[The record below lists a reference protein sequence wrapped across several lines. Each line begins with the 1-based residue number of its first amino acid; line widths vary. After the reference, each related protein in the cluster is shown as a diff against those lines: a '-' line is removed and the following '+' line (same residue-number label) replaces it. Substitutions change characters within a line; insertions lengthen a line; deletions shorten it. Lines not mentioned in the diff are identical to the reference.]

1 MYTANPPLPL
11 LQSHTHK
18 VGLGPLKSKKGPSI
32 SWDWRSYGPLT
43 FKPSPRKLCG
53 DKVIRRHLHRWWTL
67 TNRSWF
73 HLFLSS
79 LYIQNKWFYISFE
92 ISNKYISPGL
102 HVRNLMQMTENN
114 RSWFFSIALQW
125 FKSRLSLIVRVN
137 VVLNRTVVVDSD
149 WRFDNLCGSHFQ
161 SQNELYRASWWY
173 YTLVIDLIG

>member
-1 MYTANPPLPL
+1 MTGLLVRTALVMAKEEIVHVHRKSPLPL

-53 DKVIRRHLHRWWTL
+53 EKVIRRHLHRWWTL

-79 LYIQNKWFYISFE
+79 LYIQNKWFYVSFE
-92 ISNKYISPGL
+92 ISNKFISPGL
-102 HVRNLMQMTENN
+102 HVPNLMQMTKDN
-114 RSWFFSIALQW
+114 RSWFFSLALQW
-125 FKSRLSLIVRVN
+125 LSL
-137 VVLNRTVVVDSD
+137 
-149 WRFDNLCGSHFQ
+149 H
-161 SQNELYRASWWY
+161 
-173 YTLVIDLIG
+173 